1 MIVLDLLLQKA
12 DYNANMPNNQVGR
25 MFCNYHM
32 LVCGKR
38 TKIWPLR
45 VKVEGRFYVFSIT
58 KNWDEILSMLKCCF
72 YKVKKT
78 HYKSLW
84 H

>member
-38 TKIWPLR
+38 TK
-45 VKVEGRFYVFSIT
+45 S
-58 KNWDEILSMLKCCF
+58 
-72 YKVKKT
+72 
-78 HYKSLW
+78 
-84 H
+84 